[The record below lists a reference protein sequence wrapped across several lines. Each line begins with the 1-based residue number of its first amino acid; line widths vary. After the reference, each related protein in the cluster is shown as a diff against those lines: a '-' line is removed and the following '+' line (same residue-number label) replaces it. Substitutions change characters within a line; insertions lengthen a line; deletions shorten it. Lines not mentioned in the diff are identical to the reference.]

1 LHDENRKVRLEGFY
15 DGVRELAG
23 WEREAWKDLPLQ
35 DATLLKMTGAA
46 ALGGEKGFTALE
58 RIWARP
64 TAEVN
69 GIGGGYQ
76 GEGTKTV
83 LPSRAHA
90 KFTFRL
96 VPDQDPDRV
105 IRIVEDYFRK
115 NAPPT
120 VRIELS
126 PGHFGM
132 PYLVDPN
139 QGYGAAAQRALG
151 RLLPGRRPALIR
163 EGGSIPIVADF
174 KKILNAD
181 TLLLGFALPDCNA
194 HSPNETF
201 PLEHLDLGRKLNRFL
216 LEEIGN
222 EGD

>member
-1 LHDENRKVRLEGFY
+1 
-15 DGVRELAG
+15 
-23 WEREAWKDLPLQ
+23 
-35 DATLLKMTGAA
+35 
-46 ALGGEKGFTALE
+46 
-58 RIWARP
+58 
-64 TAEVN
+64 
-69 GIGGGYQ
+69 
-76 GEGTKTV
+76 
-83 LPSRAHA
+83 
-90 KFTFRL
+90 
-96 VPDQDPDRV
+96 
-105 IRIVEDYFRK
+105 VEDYFRK